1 MRGYQPPM
9 PGRGLV
15 IAVLVLTQACA
26 AGREALVI
34 ENWDDLDAT
43 RLGLVPGKSTLA
55 EAEAAMRAAK
65 LTGVTS
71 QTWADDG
78 RAVSVLA
85 ADYQLRVF
93 VFEAGRFRQSLP
105 VDTGAVLPFRW
116 ALRVGRAEGR
126 LALVAMYR
134 DPREEL
140 SAAGSGP
147 RAAVFLEEAEG
158 FRSAGSVALGGL
170 AATHGGLTRPLLVGD
185 DFSRGVMFV
194 ARDREGAPW
203 SSAYLLSLRGKS
215 LVLAPL
221 PMDEAMRCACVHD
234 WVYGR

>member
-1 MRGYQPPM
+1 M
-9 PGRGLV
+9 
-15 IAVLVLTQACA
+15 VLVLAQGCA

-34 ENWDDLDAT
+34 ENWDDLDEG
-43 RLGLVPGKSTLA
+43 RLGFVRGGTTLA

-93 VFEAGRFRQSLP
+93 VFEGGRFRQSVA
-105 VDTGAVLPFRW
+105 VDSGAVLPFRW
-116 ALRVGRAEGR
+116 ALRVGQADGG

-140 SAAGSGP
+140 SSAGSGP
-147 RAAVFLEEAEG
+147 RAAVFVEG
-158 FRSAGSVALGGL
+158 AGGFTQVNTVPLAGL
-170 AATHGGLTRPLLVGD
+170 AAAHGGLTRPFLVGD

-203 SSAYLLSLRGKS
+203 SSAYLLRLRGKE
-215 LVLAPL
+215 LALAPL
-221 PMDEAMRCACVHD
+221 SMREAMRCSCVHD
-234 WVYGR
+234 WVYGE